1 MTNAEVF
8 LIVWAVVATLLAV
21 YYQQKHKQVEM
32 KYDNTG
38 NLLCDVVV
46 GDVKPRKNNEGFWVV
61 ENSHTRIVFKR
72 REMEL

>member
-8 LIVWAVVATLLAV
+8 LIAWAVVATLFAV
-21 YYQQKHKQVEM
+21 YYQHKRKQVEQ

-72 REMEL
+72 REMEI